1 MQYVFSKR
9 ISSLQPSAIREI
21 LKATANPKIIPFAA
35 GNPAPEAFPVEAI
48 VRFTGEIYA
57 ENPISALQYS
67 LSEGYPALRQ
77 TLTNYLKQNYNIGRD
92 FDSINI
98 VSGGQQVMDF
108 AAKVLCNEGD
118 TVICENPSFIGSLN
132 TFRSYDLNLVGLPM
146 EEDGIR
152 PEDLES
158 ALINNPRTKLI
169 YLIPN
174 FQNPTG
180 RTMSL
185 AKRKAAYELAV
196 KYNVMIL
203 EDNPY
208 GELRFSGT
216 PVPAIKSFDEA
227 GAVIYAGSFS
237 KVIAP
242 GIRVGFVCAPA
253 VITAKMTIAKQ
264 ASDVH
269 TNILAQMVC
278 DRMLTK
284 YDFPAHLENLRQI
297 YRRKAELMLA
307 QLDEFMPS
315 MVHTVPQGG
324 LFVWCELPAGVDVVT
339 FAQEALRN
347 QVAVVPGN
355 NFLTDSSQPTQALRL
370 NYSTPTDEQI
380 IKGIQILAKLLNE
393 WK

>member
-1 MQYVFSKR
+1 MEYVFSKR

-21 LKATANPKIIPFAA
+21 LKATADPKIIPFAA
-35 GNPAPEAFPVEAI
+35 GNPAPEAFPVQAI
-48 VRFTGEIYA
+48 VRFTEEIYA
-57 ENPISALQYS
+57 ENPIAALQYS
-67 LSEGYPALRQ
+67 VSEGYPALRQ
-77 TLTNYLKQNYNIGRD
+77 TLTHYLRQTYQIGRD
-92 FDSINI
+92 FDAINI
-98 VSGGQQVMDF
+98 VSGAQQVMDF

-118 TVICENPSFIGSLN
+118 TVICEDPSFIGSLN

-152 PEDLES
+152 PEELEA
-158 ALINNPRTKLI
+158 ALISNPRTKLI

-185 AKRKAAYELAV
+185 AKRKAVYALAV

-208 GELRFSGT
+208 GELRFSGES
-216 PVPAIKSFDEA
+216 VAAIKSFDEE
-227 GAVIYAGSFS
+227 GVVIYAGTFS

-242 GIRVGFVCAPA
+242 GIRVGYVCAPA
-253 VITAKMTIAKQ
+253 PITAKMTIAKQ

-278 DRMLTK
+278 DRMLTR
-284 YDFPAHLENLRQI
+284 YDFPAHLEKLRTI
-297 YRRKAELMLA
+297 YRRKADLMLA
-307 QLDEFMPS
+307 QLDQWMPS
-315 MVHTVPQGG
+315 MAHTVPQGG
-324 LFVWCELPAGVDVVT
+324 LFVWCELPAGVDVADFT
-339 FAQEALRN
+339 KEALRN
-347 QVAVVPGN
+347 QVAVVPGR
-355 NFLTDSSQPTQALRL
+355 NFLTDPSQPTQALRL

-380 IKGIQILAKLLNE
+380 IRGIQILARILTE

>member
-1 MQYVFSKR
+1 MEYVFAKR

-21 LKATANPKIIPFAA
+21 LKATADPKIIPFAA

-48 VRFTGEIYA
+48 VRFTDEIYA

-67 LSEGYPALRQ
+67 VSEGFPALRE
-77 TLTNYLKQNYNIGRD
+77 TLKSYLKQTYNIGRD

-98 VSGGQQVMDF
+98 VSGAQQVMDF
-108 AAKVLCNEGD
+108 SAKVLCNEGD
-118 TVICENPSFIGSLN
+118 TIICEDPSFIGSLN

-158 ALINNPRTKLI
+158 ALQNNPRAKLI

-185 AKRKAAYELAV
+185 AKRKAVYELAI

-208 GELRFSGT
+208 GELRFSGS
-216 PVPAIKSFDEA
+216 PVPAIKSFDEV
-227 GAVIYAGSFS
+227 GIVIYAGTFS

-242 GIRVGFVCAPA
+242 GIRVGYVCAPA
-253 VITAKMTIAKQ
+253 AITSKMTIAKQ

-278 DRMLTK
+278 DRMLTR
-284 YDFPAHLENLRQI
+284 YDFPAHLEDLRKI
-297 YRRKAELMLA
+297 YRHKAQLMLA
-307 QLDEFMPS
+307 QLDEYMPS
-315 MVHTVPQGG
+315 MVHTVPEGG
-324 LFVWCELPAGVDVVT
+324 LFVWCQLPVGVDVVA
-339 FAQEALRN
+339 FAKEAMLN

-355 NFLTDSSQPTQALRL
+355 NFFTDPSQPTQALRL
-370 NYSTPTDEQI
+370 NFSTPTDEQI
-380 IKGIQILAKLLNE
+380 VKGIQILAKLLNE